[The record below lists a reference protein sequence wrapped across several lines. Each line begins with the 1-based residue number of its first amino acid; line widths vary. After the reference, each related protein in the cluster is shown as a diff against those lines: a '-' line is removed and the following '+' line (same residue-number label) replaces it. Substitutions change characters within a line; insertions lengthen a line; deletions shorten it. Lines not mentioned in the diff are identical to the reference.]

1 MEVVEVVTK
10 VIALVLST
18 GALVTGV
25 VKLVGKYKKIENY
38 GKDIAELSNKIE
50 DLRTSSLAQFQ
61 TFAAEQTIQT
71 HVLNAVLDGLQQL
84 GCNHTVPKARKEL
97 EDYFEAQAHKVEKL

>member
-1 MEVVEVVTK
+1 MEIVEVVAK
-10 VIALVLST
+10 VVALVLSS

-25 VKLVGKYKKIENY
+25 VKLVSKYKKIENY
-38 GKDIAELSNKIE
+38 GKDITDLAEKVE

-61 TFAAEQTIQT
+61 TFAAEQAIQT

-84 GCNHTVPKARKEL
+84 GCNHTVPKAKQEL
-97 EDYFEAQAHKVEKL
+97 EEYLVEQAHKVDKL

>member
-1 MEVVEVVTK
+1 MELVEFIIK
-10 VIALVLST
+10 IAT
-18 GALVTGV
+18 LVTSCVAIIVLV
-25 VKLVGKYKKIENY
+25 VKLVRKYCKFEGYDEQIEDVKKTV
-38 GKDIAELSNKIE
+38 E

-84 GCNHTVPKARKEL
+84 GCNHTVPKAKAEL
-97 EDYFEAQAHKVEKL
+97 EEYLIGQAHKVDKL

>member
-1 MEVVEVVTK
+1 MEIVEIAAKVV
-10 VIALVLST
+10 ALLVSS
-18 GALVTGV
+18 GALAAGV
-25 VKLVGKYKKIENY
+25 MKLVGKYKKIENY
-38 GKDIAELSNKIE
+38 GKDISELSEKVE

-84 GCNHTVPKARKEL
+84 GCNHTVPKAKQEL
-97 EDYFEAQAHKVEKL
+97 EEYLVEQAHKVDKL